1 VKLFQRRVLIF
12 VVAGAGILTVL
23 FFLLVWWRTWNPS
36 PFDDGP
42 FGGVQHQ
49 PPSGQPVQEFR
60 IWAGRRLLVYPRSST
75 ELAPVVVLKAED
87 GQVAWSIE
95 ARGREGCQVNSLR
108 FDRYSTRPWI
118 WPRVIG
124 LVDWNCGGREQA
136 VWKLRRDGSLKEYWY
151 SW

>member
-1 VKLFQRRVLIF
+1 MDPLRAFNTNRQVDK
-12 VVAGAGILTVL
+12 
-23 FFLLVWWRTWNPS
+23 
-36 PFDDGP
+36 
-42 FGGVQHQ
+42 
-49 PPSGQPVQEFR
+49 PVQEFP
-60 IWAGRRLLVYPRSST
+60 IWAGRRLVVYSRSSA

-118 WPRVIG
+118 WPRVVG

-136 VWKLRRDGSLKEYWY
+136 VWKLGRDGSLIEYWY

>member
-1 VKLFQRRVLIF
+1 M
-12 VVAGAGILTVL
+12 
-23 FFLLVWWRTWNPS
+23 
-36 PFDDGP
+36 
-42 FGGVQHQ
+42 
-49 PPSGQPVQEFR
+49 
-60 IWAGRRLLVYPRSST
+60 
-75 ELAPVVVLKAED
+75 VVLKAED

-124 LVDWNCGGREQA
+124 VVDWNCGGREQA
-136 VWKLRRDGSLKEYWY
+136 VWKLRRDGALKEYWY